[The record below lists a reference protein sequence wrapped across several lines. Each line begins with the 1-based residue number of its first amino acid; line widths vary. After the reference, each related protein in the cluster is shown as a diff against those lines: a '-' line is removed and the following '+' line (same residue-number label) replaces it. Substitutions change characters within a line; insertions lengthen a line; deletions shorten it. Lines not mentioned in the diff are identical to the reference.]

1 MKKHSEP
8 RTDWQVQ
15 RDRIIGLG
23 ESSLRKSYYPE
34 LREKIAELEKK
45 NREIQEAYEQ
55 LASNEEELRQNYD
68 ELSRREQEI
77 RSAKL
82 HLEAIYEGSPDL
94 IFVHTTDGKII
105 DVNDN
110 VLEAYGVS
118 REEIIAAAPADMS
131 GRGYTTEMAL
141 EHLQAAV
148 RTGKT
153 EFEWVGKR
161 KNGEEFPLEIRLR
174 RIDSVRLD
182 GTLEPEVL
190 AIARD
195 ISEAR
200 MAERALEQARKKLR
214 LLNTVIFQ
222 DIQSTIFALSAYIQL
237 SGSSRDGTKVT
248 AYLDK
253 EAFLISKIVSSLN
266 FTKNFQDLGIHPPK
280 WQSVGQVFLYAISH
294 LDSLKIGRRMEVEGL
309 EIYADL
315 LLEKVFF
322 NLVENSFIH
331 GQGVTGVSLTYR
343 ESAEGMTI
351 ILSDNGVGIASEQK
365 ARIFEQ
371 GSGKSSGL
379 GLFLAREI
387 LSITGITI
395 RETGEP
401 GKGVRFELLVP
412 KGAYRFQE
420 PPQKIA
426 DPRDSR

>member
-1 MKKHSEP
+1 MKKHSDT

-45 NREIQEAYEQ
+45 NRELHEAYER

-77 RSAKL
+77 RSAKQY
-82 HLEAIYEGSPDL
+82 LEAIYEGSPDM
-94 IFVHTTDGKII
+94 IFVHSRDGHII
-105 DVNDN
+105 DVNEK
-110 VLEAYGVS
+110 VLVAYGVS
-118 REEIIAAAPADMS
+118 REEIHTAAPSDMS
-131 GRGYTTEMAL
+131 GRGYTDEMAL
-141 EHLQAAV
+141 GFFHAALK
-148 RTGKT
+148 TGKT

-174 RIDSVRLD
+174 RIDHVCDD
-182 GTLEPEVL
+182 GTIEPRIL
-190 AIARD
+190 AIVRD
-195 ISEAR
+195 ISEAK

-222 DIQSTIFALSAYIQL
+222 DIQSTVFALSAYIQL
-237 SGSSRDGTKVT
+237 SGSDRDGTKAV

-266 FTKNFQDLGIHPPK
+266 FTKNYQDLGMHPPK
-280 WQSVGQVFLYAISH
+280 WQNVGQVFLYAISH
-294 LDSLKIGRRMEVEGL
+294 LDSLSVGRRMEVEGL

-322 NLVENSFIH
+322 NLVENSFVH
-331 GQGVTGVSLTYR
+331 GQGVTEISLTYR
-343 ESAEGMTI
+343 ESEDGITI
-351 ILSDNGVGIASEQK
+351 VLTDNGVGIASEQK
-365 ARIFEQ
+365 SRIFEQ
-371 GSGKSSGL
+371 GGGKSSGL

-395 RETGEP
+395 QETGEA

-412 KGAYRFQE
+412 KGAYRFAEQ
-420 PPQKIA
+420 PQITV
-426 DPRDSR
+426 